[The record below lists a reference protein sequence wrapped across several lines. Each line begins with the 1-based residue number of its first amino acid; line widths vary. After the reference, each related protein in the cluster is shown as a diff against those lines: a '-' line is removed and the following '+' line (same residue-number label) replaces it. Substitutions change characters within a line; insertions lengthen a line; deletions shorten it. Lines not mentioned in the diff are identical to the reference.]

1 MRIIIL
7 LLFQV
12 LLSNQIIIDL
22 ITTNDIHGVVQDQKA
37 YFMNPQYPPNIV
49 GGAGF
54 YKYINNLNDENLIVL
69 DGGNFFQGSNL
80 GIQDK
85 GKTMIDW
92 MNMLDYDAFVPGQYD
107 FIFGMDNLNK
117 ITNNANFEILGSNL
131 NCNNCINNLKPYII
145 KEVQGIK
152 VGILGIINSEIPE
165 LVPSSKLNDATF
177 SFEVESIQEWVPEM
191 KKNGADIIIVLTSS
205 GVPWD
210 REEVYDDFI
219 NSDKN
224 PSQSLNAIEMGYY
237 AQGVDLIVSG
247 GISKGYKTAWYD
259 PYSHV
264 YTIQNYGNGTSFGH
278 IQLKIDSKH
287 KKFMGINYVNNS
299 EASHTL
305 FSDDFEPDKEI
316 KKWISARTLKEDYII
331 NSNLNDIEF
340 INSNTDDWNIPSINK
355 EEGLEII
362 TWNCEFFP
370 TANDS
375 TISALSEAIKDLDAD
390 IIAFQEIRKP
400 GWFEKLMQHL
410 PDYDYVLSL
419 QTSFMDLAIIYK
431 NDMFKFKSHSELFVD
446 NDYNFAG
453 RPPLKVNLIHKLS
466 GKEFSLINL
475 HMKCCDSGLNRRKE
489 ASKMLYNYII
499 SDPFTYDNSIILGD
513 WNDDLKDK
521 PKEHCFTPFLNDHNF
536 YFVTSEIVDD
546 ITQATYPKEPYVSF
560 LDHILI
566 SKKLIKDNSYEIHTI
581 PMDEYMGSYEI
592 YETYISDHMPVLL
605 SLNIK
610 NLLKIKSND

>member
-1 MRIIIL
+1 MRIITL

-12 LLSNQIIIDL
+12 LLSNQIVIDL
-22 ITTNDIHGVVQDQKA
+22 ITTNDIHGVIQDQKA

-49 GGAGF
+49 GGAGL
-54 YKYINNLNDENLIVL
+54 YNYMNNLNDENLIVL

-80 GIQDK
+80 GIKDK
-85 GKTMIDW
+85 GKTMIEW

-131 NCNNCINNLKPYII
+131 NCDNCINNLKPYII

-177 SFEVESIQEWVPEM
+177 SFEVESIQKWVPEM
-191 KKNGADIIIVLTSS
+191 KKNGSDIIIVLTSS

-237 AQGVDLIVSG
+237 AQGVDLIISG

-278 IQLKIDSKH
+278 IQLKIDSKY

-331 NSNLNDIEF
+331 DSNLNDIEF

-475 HMKCCDSGLNRRKE
+475 HMKCCDSGLNRRQE
-489 ASKMLYNYII
+489 ASKMLYNYIK
-499 SDPFTYDNSIILGD
+499 SDSFTYDNSIILGD

-566 SKKLIKDNSYEIHTI
+566 SKKLIESSSYQVYTI
-581 PMDEYMGSYEI
+581 PIDEYMGSYEV
-592 YETYISDHMPVLL
+592 YETYISDHKPVLL

>member
-12 LLSNQIIIDL
+12 LLSNQIILDL
-22 ITTNDIHGVVQDQKA
+22 ITTNDIHGVIQDQKA

-49 GGAGF
+49 GGAGL
-54 YKYINNLNDENLIVL
+54 YNYMNNLNDENLIVL

-80 GIQDK
+80 GIKDK
-85 GKTMIDW
+85 GKTMIEW

-177 SFEVESIQEWVPEM
+177 SFEVESIKKWVPEM
-191 KKNGADIIIVLTSS
+191 KKNGSDIIIVLTSS

-237 AQGVDLIVSG
+237 AQGVDLIISG

-287 KKFMGINYVNNS
+287 KKFMGINYVNNN

-316 KKWISARTLKEDYII
+316 KKWINARTLKEDYII
-331 NSNLNDIEF
+331 NSNLNDIDF
-340 INSNTDDWNIPSINK
+340 INNNTDNWNIPSINT

-431 NDMFKFKSHSELFVD
+431 NDIFKFKSHSELFVD

-566 SKKLIKDNSYEIHTI
+566 SKKLIGSSSYQVSTI
-581 PMDEYMGSYEI
+581 PIDEYMGSYET
-592 YETYISDHMPVLL
+592 YETYISDHKPVLL

-610 NLLKIKSND
+610 NLLKIESND

>member
-12 LLSNQIIIDL
+12 LLSNQIVIDL
-22 ITTNDIHGVVQDQKA
+22 ITTNDIHGVIQDQKA

-49 GGAGF
+49 GGAGL
-54 YKYINNLNDENLIVL
+54 YNYMNNLNDENLIVL

-80 GIQDK
+80 GIKDK
-85 GKTMIDW
+85 GKTMIEW

-131 NCNNCINNLKPYII
+131 NCDNCINNLKPYII

-177 SFEVESIQEWVPEM
+177 SFEVESIQKWVPEM
-191 KKNGADIIIVLTSS
+191 KKNGSDIIIVLTSS

-224 PSQSLNAIEMGYY
+224 RSQSLNAIEMGYY
-237 AQGVDLIVSG
+237 AQGVDLIISG

-278 IQLKIDSKH
+278 IQLKIDSKY
-287 KKFMGINYVNNS
+287 KKFMGINYVNNN

-316 KKWISARTLKEDYII
+316 KKWINARTLKKDYII
-331 NSNLNDIEF
+331 DSNLNNIDF
-340 INSNTDDWNIPSINK
+340 INNNTDDWNIPSINT

-375 TISALSEAIKDLDAD
+375 TITALSEAIKDLDAD

-431 NDMFKFKSHSELFVD
+431 NDIFKFKSHSELFVD

-566 SKKLIKDNSYEIHTI
+566 SKKLIGSSSYQVSTI
-581 PMDEYMGSYEI
+581 PIDEYMGSYEV
-592 YETYISDHMPVLL
+592 YETYISDHKPVLL

-610 NLLKIKSND
+610 NLLKIESND

>member
-131 NCNNCINNLKPYII
+131 NSNNCINNLKPYII

-177 SFEVESIQEWVPEM
+177 SFEVESIKEWVPKM

-210 REEVYDDFI
+210 REEVYNDFI

-340 INSNTDDWNIPSINK
+340 INSNTNDWNIPSINK

-499 SDPFTYDNSIILGD
+499 SDSFTYDNSIILGD

>member
-12 LLSNQIIIDL
+12 LLSNQIVIDL
-22 ITTNDIHGVVQDQKA
+22 ITTNDMHGVIQDQKA

-49 GGAGF
+49 GGAGL
-54 YKYINNLNDENLIVL
+54 YNYMNNLNDENLIVL

-80 GIQDK
+80 GIKDK
-85 GKTMIDW
+85 GKTMIEW

-131 NCNNCINNLKPYII
+131 NCDNCINNLKPYII

-177 SFEVESIQEWVPEM
+177 SFEVESIQKWVPEM
-191 KKNGADIIIVLTSS
+191 KKNGSDIIIVLTSS

-224 PSQSLNAIEMGYY
+224 RSQSLNAIEMGYY
-237 AQGVDLIVSG
+237 AQGVDLIISG

-278 IQLKIDSKH
+278 IQLKIDSKY
-287 KKFMGINYVNNS
+287 KKFMGINYVNNN

-316 KKWISARTLKEDYII
+316 KKWINARTLKKDYII
-331 NSNLNDIEF
+331 DSNLNNIDF
-340 INSNTDDWNIPSINK
+340 INNNTDDWNIPSINT

-375 TISALSEAIKDLDAD
+375 TITALSEAIKDLDAD

-431 NDMFKFKSHSELFVD
+431 NDIFKFKSHSELFVD

-566 SKKLIKDNSYEIHTI
+566 SKKLIGSSSYQVSTI
-581 PMDEYMGSYEI
+581 PIDEYMGSYEV
-592 YETYISDHMPVLL
+592 YETYISDHKPVLL

-610 NLLKIKSND
+610 NLLKIESND

>member
-1 MRIIIL
+1 
-7 LLFQV
+7 
-12 LLSNQIIIDL
+12 
-22 ITTNDIHGVVQDQKA
+22 
-37 YFMNPQYPPNIV
+37 
-49 GGAGF
+49 
-54 YKYINNLNDENLIVL
+54 
-69 DGGNFFQGSNL
+69 
-80 GIQDK
+80 
-85 GKTMIDW
+85 
-92 MNMLDYDAFVPGQYD
+92 
-107 FIFGMDNLNK
+107 MDNLNK

-131 NCNNCINNLKPYII
+131 NCDNCINNLKPYII

-316 KKWISARTLKEDYII
+316 KKWISTRTLKEDYII

-453 RPPLKVNLIHKLS
+453 GPPLKVNLIHKLS